1 MIGISFSKGLGMAT
15 DFENVKMRF
24 QKLLIETRE
33 KELRALEARVDG
45 LLREQIMDEADALYG
60 GWGDVQCAEDEGV
73 SSGGATFGHLV
84 SLAQAWGSPECA
96 YAGDKEVAKRL
107 NVAWRFYHRLVHR
120 GCAFPN
126 NWWAWQIGLPMHL
139 GNTLLVAEDALDSDV
154 SETMVDTLA
163 YLVENIRTTMTG
175 ANAMWGG
182 MNHLRYGLVTGKT
195 EHIELASEWAAKEC
209 EIRPVNG
216 ILSDYSYSF
225 HGMAVHMGY
234 GRSHFA
240 DVGRY
245 VYMMGDSQWQLP
257 NEALSNVSN
266 WLLEF
271 VRWTIVGQGIDP
283 FIIGRECS
291 RGEVAL
297 RATLIIDGALLL
309 SSAPIPRRDE
319 VMAFCRRAV
328 DEGLLP
334 SIAVASE
341 IANELNVDAGAPLM
355 GTRYWPVI
363 EYLSARRSKFTA
375 AVKLSSTNTKSWFSI
390 RNENLKAKHTSDG
403 HLILRT
409 CEDAFLDGVLPT
421 MDWDRL
427 TGITRT
433 DGIAMPRET
442 EGQSTFVAGIADG
455 DLGCCGVDFK
465 IEMEDGSGLFAKKSW
480 FFFGDAIVALGSDIS
495 CSGANE
501 VETVVRQ
508 VVLRK
513 PWQTTQVK
521 DGVLMGHDCV
531 YVFPDLPEVGVRIG
545 TRTGQWHDLSL
556 RQSADG
562 EVISRDY
569 ATITLSHGVH
579 PKKADYA
586 VVYLPGWSV
595 DDARAWW
602 QSNPFEIVQKDD
614 EAHVVR
620 DPKSGRTLSVR
631 WGADAQIQ

>member
-1 MIGISFSKGLGMAT
+1 
-15 DFENVKMRF
+15 
-24 QKLLIETRE
+24 
-33 KELRALEARVDG
+33 
-45 LLREQIMDEADALYG
+45 
-60 GWGDVQCAEDEGV
+60 
-73 SSGGATFGHLV
+73 
-84 SLAQAWGSPECA
+84 
-96 YAGDKEVAKRL
+96 
-107 NVAWRFYHRLVHR
+107 
-120 GCAFPN
+120 
-126 NWWAWQIGLPMHL
+126 
-139 GNTLLVAEDALDSDV
+139 
-154 SETMVDTLA
+154 
-163 YLVENIRTTMTG
+163 
-175 ANAMWGG
+175 

-257 NEALSNVSN
+257 EVALSNVAN

-271 VRWTIVGQGIDP
+271 VRWAIVGQGIDP

-297 RATLIIDGALLL
+297 RGTLIIDGALLL

-319 VMAFCRRAV
+319 VMAFCKRAV

-334 SIAVASE
+334 SISVASE
-341 IANELNVDAGAPLM
+341 IARALTVDGAEPLY

-363 EYLSARRSKFTA
+363 EYLVARRPTFTA
-375 AVKLSSTNTKSWFSI
+375 AVKMSSTNTKSWFSI
-390 RNENLKAKHTSDG
+390 RDENLKAHHNSDG

-409 CEDAFLDGVLPT
+409 REDAFLDGVLPT

-433 DGIAMPRET
+433 DGISMPRET
-442 EGQSTFVAGIADG
+442 EGQSVFVCGVAEES
-455 DLGCCGVDFK
+455 LGCGGVDFK
-465 IEMEDGSGLFAKKSW
+465 IEMEDGTGLFAKKSW
-480 FFFGDAIVALGSDIS
+480 FFLGDAIVALGSDIS
-495 CSGANE
+495 CTGLND

-508 VVLRK
+508 VVLRDR
-513 PWQTTQVK
+513 WQAGDVK
-521 DGVLMGHDCV
+521 DGILVGHDCV
-531 YVFPDLPEVGVRIG
+531 YVFPDQPDVDVRVE

-556 RQSADG
+556 SQSADG

-569 ATITLSHGVH
+569 AKVLLSHGVR
-579 PKKADYA
+579 PEKADYA
-586 VVYLPGWSV
+586 VVYLPGWTV
-595 DDARAWW
+595 EDAVAWW
-602 QSNPFEIVQKDD
+602 ASNPFEIVQKDG

-620 DPKSGRTLSVR
+620 DNKDGKTLSMR
-631 WGADAQIQ
+631 WGDGGEIQ